1 MVSLM
6 DVALPLRSGVSGG
19 LNNFSAKDA
28 KYAKYAKLFLN
39 WWFGVWESYAIK
51 AWVFGRLI

>member
-1 MVSLM
+1 MASLM
-6 DVALPLRSGVSGG
+6 DVALPLRSGVSGR
-19 LNNFSAKDA
+19 LNNFSAKD
-28 KYAKYAKLFLN
+28 AKYAKLFLN